1 VRLVGQGTSPQAHH
15 FSIGPGEGV
24 VTLLKLADR
33 IVRQLTRWAFMA
45 GASLLLVL
53 ALIGFVD
60 VVMTNTILVP
70 VRGLVE
76 ISGSLLAVVVFLGLA
91 QAQAQGA
98 NITIDIFTQ
107 MMPPLLR
114 RLSDVV
120 TLAICTAFMAALAWY
135 TAALALAAWHY
146 NETALGAFA
155 FPMAPGKTLAFIGAA
170 IAMLEFARQLVRR
183 AFTSTPSE
191 SARP

>member
-1 VRLVGQGTSPQAHH
+1 MTRLAFVGAA
-15 FSIGPGEGV
+15 V
-24 VTLLKLADR
+24 
-33 IVRQLTRWAFMA
+33 
-45 GASLLLVL
+45 LLLVL
-53 ALIGFVD
+53 AVLGFVD

-107 MMPPLLR
+107 QMPPRLR
-114 RLSDVV
+114 RISDVT
-120 TLAICTAFMAALAWY
+120 TLAICTAFMATLAWY
-135 TAALALAAWHY
+135 TAALALAAWQY

-155 FPMAPGKTLAFIGAA
+155 FPIAPGKTLAFLGAA
-170 IAMLEFARQLVRR
+170 IAALEFARQLIWR
-183 AFTSTPSE
+183 AVTSSHHDGRL
-191 SARP
+191 S

>member
-1 VRLVGQGTSPQAHH
+1 M
-15 FSIGPGEGV
+15 I
-24 VTLLKLADR
+24 LLKLADR
-33 IVRQLTRWAFMA
+33 TVRQLTQWAFLA
-45 GASLLLVL
+45 GAVLLLVL

-114 RLSDVV
+114 RVGDVV
-120 TLAICTAFMAALAWY
+120 TLAICTAFMAALTWY

-155 FPMAPGKTLAFIGAA
+155 FPMAPGKTLALLGAA
-170 IAMLEFARQLVRR
+170 IATLEFARQLVWR
-183 AFTSTPSE
+183 AFTSTPHGGPQS
-191 SARP
+191 